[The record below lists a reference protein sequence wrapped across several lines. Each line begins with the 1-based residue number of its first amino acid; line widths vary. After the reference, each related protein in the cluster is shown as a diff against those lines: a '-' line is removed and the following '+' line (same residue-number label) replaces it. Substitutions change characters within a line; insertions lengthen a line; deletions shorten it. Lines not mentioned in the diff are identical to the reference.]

1 MGPQEQQTVAHLAQK
16 VAQVV
21 GDPGVSWELFKWV
34 ILIILGYTTG
44 AYGLFWKLL
53 AVLRDDRKDARDGR
67 KELWDAVSQIKDNDL
82 KHLQN
87 EINTLKGK

>member
-1 MGPQEQQTVAHLAQK
+1 MSVMPEQTIMQATQQIAT
-16 VAQVV
+16 
-21 GDPGVSWELFKWV
+21 DPGVSWELFKWV
-34 ILIILGYTTG
+34 ILIALGYTTG

-67 KELWDAVSQIKDNDL
+67 KDLWDALSEMKNNDL

-87 EINTLKGK
+87 EIDTLKGK